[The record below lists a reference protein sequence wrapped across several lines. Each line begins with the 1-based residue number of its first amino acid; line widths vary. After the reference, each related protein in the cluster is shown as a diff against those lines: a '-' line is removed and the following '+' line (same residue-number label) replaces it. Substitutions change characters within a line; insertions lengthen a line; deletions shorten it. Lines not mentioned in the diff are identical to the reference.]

1 MIDQLVA
8 VDGIQFNGLRFDKVD
23 KTEAEKQARKLAF
36 ENAKKKATDY
46 AVLSERT
53 LGKVLTIVDNAG
65 SSAPPNVVAY
75 SPPPPRSHRD
85 FREVPAR

>member
-8 VDGIQFNGLRFDKVD
+8 VDGIQFNSLRFNKVD

-65 SSAPPNVVAY
+65 SSAPPVFAQ
-75 SPPPPRSHRD
+75 
-85 FREVPAR
+85 ARTFAAAKSDTSVSVGLL